1 MLEDFFVVPA
11 AAQRLRSSILGAHLD
26 EFCSVLVDLG
36 HPAQTIRHKLWV
48 VSGLARWMAKQHL
61 AIVDLDER
69 RVDEFLEDR
78 RRRSLGHRGFRTT
91 ALLLVRQ
98 LRSAGVVP
106 APEPAVDTSPVAA
119 LLTRFETYLR
129 HERALAA
136 CTIAAYLTFAHEF
149 IAERLDG
156 CDAHLDLDCLN
167 PGGVRD
173 FLLARVRRMAPKR
186 AQFMGTALRSF
197 LRYLFVRGEI
207 RSDLALAVPTVRQ
220 WRLSSVPRHIS
231 PRDVERLLRAC
242 DPSSATGRRD
252 RAILLLL
259 ARLGLRACEVLA
271 LELGDLRWRDGEIVV
286 RGKGLIRDRL
296 PLLPDVGEAIA
307 LYLRR
312 DRPPCG
318 SRRVFLCS
326 RAPRRGFGH
335 PATVSTIVA
344 RALARAGVA
353 APTHGAHLLRHSL
366 ATAMVRKGA
375 SLAEI
380 GQVLR
385 HRSPNTTEI
394 YAKLDFDALRDV
406 AMPWPTARG
415 AR

>member
-11 AAQRLRSSILGAHLD
+11 AAQRLRSSLLGAHLD

-48 VSGLARWMAKQHL
+48 VNGLARWMAKQHL
-61 AIVDLDER
+61 AIIDLDER
-69 RVDEFLEDR
+69 RVDEFLDDR
-78 RRRSLGHRGFRTT
+78 RRRSLGRRGFRTT

-106 APEPAVDTSPVAA
+106 APEPAIDSSPLAA
-119 LLTRFETYLR
+119 SLTRYETYLR
-129 HERALAA
+129 HERALAE
-136 CTIAAYLTFAHEF
+136 CTISEYLTFAREF
-149 IAERLDG
+149 IVERLDG
-156 CDAHLDLDCLN
+156 CVAHLDRLH
-167 PGGVRD
+167 PGDVRD

-242 DPSSATGRRD
+242 DLSSASGRRD
-252 RAILLLL
+252 HAILLLL

-296 PLLPDVGEAIA
+296 PLPPDVGKAIA

-312 DRPPCG
+312 DRSPCG

-326 RAPRRGFGH
+326 RAPRRCFGH
-335 PATVSTIVA
+335 PSTVSTIVA
-344 RALARAGVA
+344 RALAKAGVA
-353 APTHGAHLLRHSL
+353 APMHGAHLLRHSL
-366 ATAMVRKGA
+366 ATAMVRQGA
-375 SLAEI
+375 SLAEV